1 MGKIQI
7 GSVSTGT
14 LRNEDLIP
22 AFAAELHHVTN
33 GRMTRDETMIFDEAS
48 NFDFDSEDTSYLVE
62 ELMGNLDYHAPPH
75 MRFGAHE
82 GDVGLESD
90 GADFGWWPVD
100 FDMCQAAF
108 ISEGKNGAHTF
119 VDTECGLFVEVND
132 HGNMTVRELGGD
144 VIWDAV

>member
-1 MGKIQI
+1 MAKIQI

-33 GRMTRDETMIFDEAS
+33 GRMTRDETMIFDEAA
-48 NFDFDSEDTSYLVE
+48 NFDFDSERASTPYLVE
-62 ELMGNLDYHAPPH
+62 ELMGNLDYHALPH
-75 MRFGAHE
+75 MRFGSLE
-82 GDVGLESD
+82 GD

-132 HGNMTVRELGGD
+132 HGNMTVRELGGE
-144 VIWDAV
+144 VIWDSV